1 MKQNY
6 TKLVFIVDRSGSM
19 AYIASDMSG
28 GLKSLLEKEKSNNAG
43 ECDVSIYEFDDKYDI
58 VYKNKNI
65 KDVLP
70 NYVLSPRGGTAL
82 YDAVGKTINSVGK
95 DLSDLNEQDR
105 PDRVLFVIITDGH
118 ENASKEFTQQQIKNM
133 IEHQENVYKWTFSYL
148 GANQDAFSVGAG
160 FGIVDNSKILNYKAT
175 SAGVSSSFDAL
186 YANVSAFRK
195 SRSVDDAKLAYSFKD
210 SDQQIS

>member
-19 AYIASDMSG
+19 SIISSDMSG
-28 GLKSLLEKEKSNNAG
+28 GLQSLLEKEKNNNAG
-43 ECDVSIYEFDDKYDI
+43 ECDVSIYQFDDKYDV

-65 KDVLP
+65 QNVPKYSLE
-70 NYVLSPRGGTAL
+70 PRGSTAL
-82 YDAVGKTINSVGK
+82 YDAIGKTINSVGK

-105 PDRVLFVIITDGH
+105 PDRVLFVIVTDGH
-118 ENASKEFTQQQIKNM
+118 ENASKEFTQQQIKSM

-148 GANQDAFSVGAG
+148 GANQDAFGVANS
-160 FGIVDNSKILNYKAT
+160 FGIVDNSKILNYQAT

-195 SRSVDDAKLAYSFKD
+195 SRSVDEAKVAYSFKD

>member
-19 AYIASDMSG
+19 ANIASDMSG
-28 GLKSLLEKEKSNNAG
+28 GLQSLLEKEKSNNAG
-43 ECDVSIYEFDDKYDI
+43 ECDVSIYEFDHEYNVVYNNKKIQDI
-58 VYKNKNI
+58 
-65 KDVLP
+65 P
-70 NYVLSPRGGTAL
+70 NYTLQPRGYTAL

-105 PDRVLFVIITDGH
+105 PDRVLFVIITDGY
-118 ENASKEFTQQQIKNM
+118 ENASKEFTQQQIKSM

-148 GANQDAFSVGAG
+148 GANQDAFSVGAS

-186 YANVSAFRK
+186 YTNVSAFRK
-195 SRSVDDAKLAYSFKD
+195 SRNVDDAKIAYNFKD